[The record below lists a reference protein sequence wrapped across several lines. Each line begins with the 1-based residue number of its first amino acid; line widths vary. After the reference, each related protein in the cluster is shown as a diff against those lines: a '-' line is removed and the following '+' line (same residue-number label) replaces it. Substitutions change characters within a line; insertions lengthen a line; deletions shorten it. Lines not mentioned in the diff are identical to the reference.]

1 MQTDFTE
8 TYTHRLIWHG
18 IFIIFGTKFYIITQN
33 KSIRMNKDQKFLIGA
48 VGALLTGI
56 TIGLLLAPKSGKESR
71 KLIKNKATDLGG
83 TAKDKYEKS
92 FEELSV
98 LADKLKDGFLKNVNT
113 VKDKAGSV
121 ADNVNDRVRSVVN
134 NNA

>member
-1 MQTDFTE
+1 
-8 TYTHRLIWHG
+8 
-18 IFIIFGTKFYIITQN
+18 
-33 KSIRMNKDQKFLIGA
+33 MNKNQKFLIGS

-56 TIGLLLAPKSGKESR
+56 AIGLLVAPKSGKESR
-71 KLIKNKATDLGG
+71 KLIKTKANDLGG

-92 FEELSV
+92 LDELTV
-98 LADKLKDGFLKNVNT
+98 LAEKLKDGFLKNVNT

-121 ADNVNDRVRSVVN
+121 AETVNDKVRSVVN